1 MATSGIVLKTI
12 ASVRVFSIND
22 YDIYINSFINN
33 YNENTISSWENNVP
47 VIQVR
52 FFSECNPGYTSV
64 DCTMKCPFPLYGE
77 NCQNICSCSP
87 VELCDFVS
95 GCLKS
100 KYVLKVRRFG

>member
-1 MATSGIVLKTI
+1 MDVVMATSGIVLKTI

-52 FFSECNPGYTSV
+52 FF
-64 DCTMKCPFPLYGE
+64 
-77 NCQNICSCSP
+77 QNAIQ
-87 VELCDFVS
+87 VTLVWDVQ
-95 GCLKS
+95 LD
-100 KYVLKVRRFG
+100 VLIRYMEKIVRKFARAH

>member
-1 MATSGIVLKTI
+1 MDVVMATSGIVLKTI

-52 FFSECNPGYTSV
+52 FFQNAIQVTLVWDVQLVVLIRYMETIVRIFAGAHQWSSV
-64 DCTMKCPFPLYGE
+64 
-77 NCQNICSCSP
+77 I
-87 VELCDFVS
+87 LCLDASKVS
-95 GCLKS
+95 MC
-100 KYVLKVRRFG
+100 